1 MITIKDFAVL
11 CGCTT
16 QTLRYYDRIDLL
28 KPVKVDP
35 WSGYRYYDAAQAIDF
50 VKIKNLQAADF
61 TIEEIKLLLT
71 KSDQEV
77 YDAFGAKIAAQQQKL
92 ERIIEIQKTY
102 LQEKNGMQNIINN
115 LSEFLLNQLS
125 DHESLQE
132 FGLQPEDGPKIVNHV
147 KTFFEEQMR
156 KSLGAAEN
164 VTLIVND
171 EVFRGGDEVADA
183 ILEINEKNLPKTILL
198 GNEDLSE
205 NDFFDPDEYTAVWE
219 TGGWAHIH
227 EFIDEIPLMEAGGDY
242 TFFFRLNEESYREDI
257 AFPMLM
263 MGAMILKKGET
274 QVCMGCSVEHS
285 DDGQNHFALMKK
297 KA

>member
-1 MITIKDFAVL
+1 MITIKEFAAL
-11 CGCTT
+11 CSCTT

-35 WSGYRYYDAAQAIDF
+35 WSGYRYYDTAQAIDF

-61 TIEEIKLLLT
+61 TIEEIKPLLT

-77 YDAFGAKIAAQQQKL
+77 YDAFEIKISSQQQKL

-102 LQEKNGMQNIINN
+102 LQEKNGMENIINN
-115 LSEFLLNQLS
+115 FSEFLLNQLS
-125 DHESLQE
+125 DHESLRE
-132 FGLQPEDGPKIVNHV
+132 FGLQPEDSPKIVNHV
-147 KTFFEEQMR
+147 KSFFEEQMR
-156 KSLGAAEN
+156 KSFGAAEN

-183 ILEINEKNLPKTILL
+183 ILEINEKDLPETILL
-198 GNEDLSE
+198 GNEKLSE
-205 NDFFDPDEYTAVWE
+205 NDFFDPDEYTAIWE
-219 TGGWAHIH
+219 TGGWTHVY
-227 EFIDEIPLMEAGGDY
+227 EFIDDIPLMENCGDY

-274 QVCMGCSVEHS
+274 QVCMGCSVERS
-285 DDGQNHFALMKK
+285 NDGKNHFALMKK